1 MNRHL
6 KKGSFFLPFIL
17 LLLISLPLH
26 AEEGGAKDES
36 FSQAESSLPQEEKKE
51 TEGRKRIFSLDFS
64 ALILGLSNNGWG
76 LGCSYEQYL
85 VYHTAFK
92 AGFQHCTFIRD
103 GSLFPTVNFSLAAE
117 YYPLSNSLDKLYLSL
132 GGGMDY
138 LAYDTSE
145 YGENA
150 QSNFIS
156 FISEL
161 GWKWRI
167 HENAALDLHA
177 GYKYIFEESDKVIPS
192 DYEKYVRKGVIWG
205 VGIKINMGKIIRKL
219 F

>member
-1 MNRHL
+1 
-6 KKGSFFLPFIL
+6 
-17 LLLISLPLH
+17 
-26 AEEGGAKDES
+26 
-36 FSQAESSLPQEEKKE
+36 
-51 TEGRKRIFSLDFS
+51 
-64 ALILGLSNNGWG
+64 
-76 LGCSYEQYL
+76 
-85 VYHTAFK
+85 
-92 AGFQHCTFIRD
+92 
-103 GSLFPTVNFSLAAE
+103 
-117 YYPLSNSLDKLYLSL
+117 
-132 GGGMDY
+132 MDY